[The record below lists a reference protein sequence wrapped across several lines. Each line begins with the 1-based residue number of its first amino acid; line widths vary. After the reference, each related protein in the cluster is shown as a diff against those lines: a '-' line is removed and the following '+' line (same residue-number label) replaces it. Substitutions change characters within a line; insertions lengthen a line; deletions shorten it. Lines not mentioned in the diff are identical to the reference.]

1 MMTSMP
7 PLQTLPGVVPA
18 WQETVSREDLRSLCL
33 TQKEQGARLVSLWG
47 SDEGEENFDLHLA
60 LAVQGGLRWLRVS
73 LPAHDPTYPALDDV
87 FANANRLQ
95 RATHDLLGL
104 LAQGAAESRPWL
116 RHSAWPADRFPLRK
130 GEDGQVY
137 PPLVREPYPFV
148 TVSGQGVHEIPVGP
162 VHAGIIEPGHFRFS
176 VVGER
181 VLRLDTQLGYTHKGI
196 EKRAESLAPAA
207 LIHLAGRVS
216 GDSTVA
222 GAWATAQALE
232 SILGRQIP
240 ERAEWLRAL
249 WLERERLV
257 NHLGDLGYLC
267 NDVGLSAGFS
277 LFWAL
282 KETALRTHEKLV
294 GHRYLHDQIQLGGV
308 ARALTVSDCQSL
320 REEGVTLEREVHRLQ
335 ELLQEHAGVQD
346 RYVSTGRVT
355 PELAARL
362 GLVGLAG
369 RASAQAWDLRVS
381 CPTPPYAQA
390 EVRMATR
397 TQGDVAAR
405 VAVRFDEV
413 FESLRLIR
421 HFIEYLPSGPSLWN
435 DTPPLRAGVGVGWV
449 EGWRGEVFVALE
461 LGAQGQVRRWH
472 PEDVSMSNWPVLE
485 HAVQGNIVPDFPLIN
500 KSFNLSYSGQDG

>member
-1 MMTSMP
+1 MTTSMP
-7 PLQTLPGVVPA
+7 IVRTLPGTVPA
-18 WQETVSREDLRSLCL
+18 WQETVSREDLRNLCL
-33 TQKEQGARLVSLWG
+33 GQKERGARLVSLWG
-47 SDEGEENFDLHLA
+47 SDEGEETFDLHLA
-60 LAVQGGLRWLRVS
+60 LAVQEGLCWVRVP
-73 LPAHDPTYPALDDV
+73 LPARDPTYPALDDV

-104 LAQGAAESRPWL
+104 LALGAADGRPWL
-116 RHSAWPADRFPLRK
+116 RHNAWPPDRFPLRK
-130 GEDGQVY
+130 GEGGQAY
-137 PPLVREPYPFV
+137 PPRVREPYPFV

-162 VHAGIIEPGHFRFS
+162 VHAGVIEPGHFRFS

-196 EKRAESLAPAA
+196 EKRAESLAPAE

-232 SILGRQIP
+232 SILGRQVP

-282 KETALRTHEKLV
+282 KENALRTHESLV
-294 GHRYLHDQIQLGGV
+294 GHRYLRDQIQLGGV
-308 ARALTVSDCQSL
+308 ARALTASDCQSL
-320 REEGVTLEREVHRLQ
+320 REECVTLEREVYRLRD
-335 ELLQEHAGVQD
+335 LLQEHAGVQD
-346 RYVSTGRVT
+346 RYLGTGRVS

-421 HFIEYLPSGPSLWN
+421 HFVEHWPSGPSHWD
-435 DTPPLRAGVGVGWV
+435 DTPPLCAGIGVGWV

-461 LGAQGQVRRWH
+461 MGARGQVRRWH
-472 PEDVSMSNWPVLE
+472 PEDVSMSNWPV
-485 HAVQGNIVPDFPLIN
+485 
-500 KSFNLSYSGQDG
+500 